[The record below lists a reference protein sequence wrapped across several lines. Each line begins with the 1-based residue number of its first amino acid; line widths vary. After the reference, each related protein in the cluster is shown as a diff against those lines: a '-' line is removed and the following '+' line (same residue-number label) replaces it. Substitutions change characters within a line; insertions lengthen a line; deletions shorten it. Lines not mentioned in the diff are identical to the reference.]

1 MDPMI
6 RTSQTLSM
14 APLWAHQAPP
24 LRSLEMFP
32 SMGSLGHP
40 FTCASPCRWGSVDGA
55 WSCPNW
61 SIWGKKESPESNTS
75 MIVIPGLAFDWFQS
89 CDTIYDN
96 ISSLHDGFGRFWPPL
111 VLGRQRTIQ
120 LSISGVTGTFSKATA
135 RRDGTRMGGFRVWPA
150 IRSPHGQAKRFGFE
164 VFLLETLDWTHLYLE
179 MTRRP
184 GKISMKAV
192 AILLVPK
199 DFDLLHFWTHLFQ
212 LLIFTNHCFHSFQFP
227 GWRLVC
233 LLSSL
238 CGPQLCNSSIGCPSR

>member
-1 MDPMI
+1 MEHPDLTRPLSYHRNPLAWTCSLFGGKRLIASQKWMDPMI

-89 CDTIYDN
+89 CDTVYDN

-120 LSISGVTGTFSKATA
+120 LIFSC
-135 RRDGTRMGGFRVWPA
+135 RFRVW
-150 IRSPHGQAKRFGFE
+150 QA
-164 VFLLETLDWTHLYLE
+164 LS
-179 MTRRP
+179 RR
-184 GKISMKAV
+184 
-192 AILLVPK
+192 
-199 DFDLLHFWTHLFQ
+199 
-212 LLIFTNHCFHSFQFP
+212 
-227 GWRLVC
+227 
-233 LLSSL
+233 
-238 CGPQLCNSSIGCPSR
+238 